1 MTEWSFPVLLS
12 FPIPLFL
19 LMMLSLITYSP
30 SSSLFSYSTSLLSA
44 LFCRQYLSETK
55 ILKVQIIWNWI
66 RSCSLKEILHT
77 YLLHFYWGILMMFG
91 LSARHSPR
99 GRPSNWPSMT
109 PTPPQKG
116 EDKGQQFMDW
126 LIGWNQLHIQRYSL
140 NCQECQ
146 HSDPSTYIIICI
158 YAPTSAFLL
167 K

>member
-1 MTEWSFPVLLS
+1 MLQTPQLSPYLLVS
-12 FPIPLFL
+12 PHPSRFSSLLNLGHHFYFWNRNKVKLGPTWNKDNLFTFSQSGKCNLKEFTWFVSALIL
-19 LMMLSLITYSP
+19 LMWSLCLPNANWHLCVVHRAATD
-30 SSSLFSYSTSLLSA
+30 ST
-44 LFCRQYLSETK
+44 T
-55 ILKVQIIWNWI
+55 
-66 RSCSLKEILHT
+66 T

-126 LIGWNQLHIQRYSL
+126 LIGWNQLHIQ
-140 NCQECQ
+140 
-146 HSDPSTYIIICI
+146 
-158 YAPTSAFLL
+158 TSAFLL